1 MEFRRAELTL
11 ARNLTPVA
19 LVCNREAVQRKTI
32 IIWAIVLLAA
42 AGAGAVGLRRW
53 SQRGLVTVQTGMPAR
68 GDLSAIVTASGEI
81 KPRNYINLG
90 ANAQGPITEL
100 LVKEGDHVRKGQ
112 VVARIERIQPQADLE
127 AQRAAVAS
135 AIADASA
142 AEAGLKAQDQA
153 VTTMQATLDRS
164 KSDLELARLN
174 FERYE
179 QMYKSQLIARQEYEQ
194 MRANFNSAEATVRET
209 AARLSQVQ
217 AQRVQTAAQLNSLQR
232 RITQAEAMQ
241 KRITDVLAKFDVI
254 APIDGVVTNLPVRM
268 GETVVPGIQNSA
280 ASTVMTI
287 ADMSLITAEVKADET
302 DIVSV
307 QIGQEAAVTIDAI
320 PNRTFHG
327 KVIEIGNTA
336 ILRSSGLAASQSAT
350 SSQEAKDFKVV
361 VALQDPPE
369 DIRPGLSCTAKIVT
383 ATRRDVLSIPIQAL
397 TVRTKRELEQAADSN
412 APGTRAG
419 GQEVQGVFVV
429 NHQGD
434 RAGKDGRAEFRPV
447 ETGISGASEI
457 EVTKGLSRDDEVITG
472 SYKVIRTVR
481 NNARVVIDNKIKSTA
496 EAGT

>member
-1 MEFRRAELTL
+1 
-11 ARNLTPVA
+11 
-19 LVCNREAVQRKTI
+19 
-32 IIWAIVLLAA
+32 
-42 AGAGAVGLRRW
+42 
-53 SQRGLVTVQTGMPAR
+53 
-68 GDLSAIVTASGEI
+68 
-81 KPRNYINLG
+81 
-90 ANAQGPITEL
+90 
-100 LVKEGDHVRKGQ
+100 
-112 VVARIERIQPQADLE
+112 
-127 AQRAAVAS
+127 
-135 AIADASA
+135 
-142 AEAGLKAQDQA
+142 
-153 VTTMQATLDRS
+153 
-164 KSDLELARLN
+164 
-174 FERYE
+174 
-179 QMYKSQLIARQEYEQ
+179 
-194 MRANFNSAEATVRET
+194 
-209 AARLSQVQ
+209 
-217 AQRVQTAAQLNSLQR
+217 
-232 RITQAEAMQ
+232 
-241 KRITDVLAKFDVI
+241 
-254 APIDGVVTNLPVRM
+254 
-268 GETVVPGIQNSA
+268 
-280 ASTVMTI
+280 MTI